1 MIALTIYRAEYYNSL
16 NSGNCKISFGLII
29 NPNKKH
35 ISILSFTSLYY
46 NLCFQCLLASISVQI
61 IQVFVLVPSPRH
73 ICLQVIL
80 AKMRLQNSFSTFPW
94 RIFFVKHLY
103 FIF

>member
-46 NLCFQCLLASISVQI
+46 NLCFQCLCSGFYQCTNYTGLCFSAFSQAHLSSSYIS
-61 IQVFVLVPSPRH
+61 
-73 ICLQVIL
+73 
-80 AKMRLQNSFSTFPW
+80 
-94 RIFFVKHLY
+94 
-103 FIF
+103 